1 MFGDT
6 PSKGLG
12 PDALSFNQALYK
24 YYNFICSITQCIVH
38 VYFCSVQDD
47 EHRVA
52 VETDA
57 KEQQD
62 EYSKL
67 WGVSCQLQRFLR
79 CGVSTHSC
87 IDCR

>member
-1 MFGDT
+1 MYT
-6 PSKGLG
+6 
-12 PDALSFNQALYK
+12 
-24 YYNFICSITQCIVH
+24 
-38 VYFCSVQDD
+38 SVQDD

-57 KEQQD
+57 KKQQD
-62 EYSKL
+62 EYSRL